1 LHIPVF
7 TYSSFYLFYLFISFI
22 YNTEEKPGF
31 QNPKRGRFMALQSIN
46 ERQKKIRS
54 ITLWGVVLNVFLM
67 GIKFVSGV
75 LLRSSALIA
84 DGVHSFSDLA
94 TDFVVLIGTR
104 LSSRPADKTHPYGHG
119 KLDTIASILI
129 ALVLVA
135 ISFGLIWSA
144 GISIYQHKHN
154 YPGYMLLVVASISV
168 VSKEILFHL
177 TRKVSRITQ
186 STVLYANAW
195 HHRSDSFSSFAVLLG
210 GVASLLGWGH
220 ADQVATVIVG
230 FMIIGVGGKILFDG
244 LIELSE
250 HSADR
255 ESIQKIED
263 VLSKEADISSWH
275 ALRTRKL
282 GAELFIDVH
291 VLVDPALSVQKSHD
305 ISTKIEEKIKKELSN
320 PSNILV
326 HIEPDTEEMR
336 KP

>member
-1 LHIPVF
+1 M
-7 TYSSFYLFYLFISFI
+7 
-22 YNTEEKPGF
+22 
-31 QNPKRGRFMALQSIN
+31 QLQSIN

-54 ITLWGVVLNVFLM
+54 ITLWGVLLNVFLIALKLIS
-67 GIKFVSGV
+67 GIFI
-75 LLRSSALIA
+75 RSSALIA
-84 DGVHSFSDLA
+84 DGVHSISDLA
-94 TDFVVLIGTR
+94 TDFVVLIGAR

-129 ALVLVA
+129 GLVLLV

-154 YPGYMLLVVASISV
+154 YPGYMILVVASVSV
-168 VSKEILFHL
+168 ISKEIIFFI

-195 HHRSDSFSSFAVLLG
+195 HHRSDSLSSFAVLIG
-210 GVASLLGWGH
+210 GVASLLGWGL
-220 ADQVATVIVG
+220 ADQVATIVVG
-230 FMIIGVGGKILFDG
+230 FMIIGVAGKILFDG

-255 ESIQKIED
+255 ESIQKIEM
-263 VLSKEADISSWH
+263 VLSEQTNISSWH

-282 GAELFIDVH
+282 GSELFIDVH
-291 VLVDPALSVQKSHD
+291 VLVDPALSVQRSHD
-305 ISTKIEEKIKKELSN
+305 ISMKIEGKIKKELSK

-326 HIEPDTEEMR
+326 HIEPDIKKMR
-336 KP
+336 KPES